1 MKQQKAIKEGR
12 IPSSSSTN
20 GSLEGSEKNFFRD
33 YFVIGTMLSTN
44 YFVTEPLDM
53 LWKDNYF
60 HYVMSII

>member
-33 YFVIGTMLSTN
+33 YFVIGTMLSTKLLCN
-44 YFVTEPLDM
+44 
-53 LWKDNYF
+53 
-60 HYVMSII
+60 